1 MRKHKKPPW
10 TSKSKAGCD
19 QWLVAV
25 PYTHYARG
33 DQQVWSQDVRYEDEA
48 KTEVADRVATVNGY
62 EIFIVLAVFCKGE
75 VDDQLSFVFE
85 LFDTDKSKE
94 MDQVDCVPCPYAATH
109 MRLTNLL
116 TWVVRQDEM
125 LALLRDL
132 TSACWKVGL
141 TKRPPDDDEL
151 QKLTAN
157 MFAVAVRCN

>member
-10 TSKSKAGCD
+10 TSKSRAGCD

-33 DQQVWSQDVRYEDEA
+33 DQQVWSQDGRYEDEA

-94 MDQVDCVPCPYAATH
+94 MDQVDCVP
-109 MRLTNLL
+109 
-116 TWVVRQDEM
+116 
-125 LALLRDL
+125 
-132 TSACWKVGL
+132 
-141 TKRPPDDDEL
+141 
-151 QKLTAN
+151 
-157 MFAVAVRCN
+157 